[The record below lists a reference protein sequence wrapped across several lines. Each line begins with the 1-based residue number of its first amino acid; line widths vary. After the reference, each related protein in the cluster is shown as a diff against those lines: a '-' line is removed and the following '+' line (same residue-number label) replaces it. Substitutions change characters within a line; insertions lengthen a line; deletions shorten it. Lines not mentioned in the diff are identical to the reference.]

1 MKNIQ
6 NLKITKNYSLR
17 EALKIISDG
26 AIKIALIVDKSNK
39 LLGTLTDG
47 DIRRGLLKGLSIDS
61 SVKNVM
67 SSNPTTVTKN
77 NTNEEILKIALEKGL
92 YQLPV
97 VDKNKKILEIRLIDE
112 LIKPK
117 EKNNKVIL
125 MVGGNGKR
133 LMPLTKNNP
142 KPMLNVGGKPIL
154 LDIVHKFSK
163 HGYKNII
170 MCTYYK
176 SNIIQNFFE
185 DGSRF
190 GVKIKYIKEEKKM
203 GTAGALSLIKEK
215 LKEPFFVMN
224 GDLLTNIDFNQ
235 MLNFHH
241 ENKSFATMAV
251 REYQTEI
258 PYGVVKIKNSK
269 ATSILEKPI
278 NKYFVNA
285 GIYLLDPKCAKL
297 IQKNK
302 QIDMPIFLNKIISKK
317 KKVVCFPIPEY
328 WLDIGKLND
337 YKKAQLDYLRETK
350 L

>member
-1 MKNIQ
+1 
-6 NLKITKNYSLR
+6 
-17 EALKIISDG
+17 
-26 AIKIALIVDKSNK
+26 
-39 LLGTLTDG
+39 
-47 DIRRGLLKGLSIDS
+47 
-61 SVKNVM
+61 
-67 SSNPTTVTKN
+67 
-77 NTNEEILKIALEKGL
+77 
-92 YQLPV
+92 
-97 VDKNKKILEIRLIDE
+97 
-112 LIKPK
+112 
-117 EKNNKVIL
+117 

-170 MCTYYK
+170 MCTNYK

-185 DGSRF
+185 DGTRF

-258 PYGVVKIKNSK
+258 PYGVVKIKNSR

-317 KKVVCFPIPEY
+317 KKGCLLSNSRILVRH
-328 WLDIGKLND
+328 WK
-337 YKKAQLDYLRETK
+337 TK
-350 L
+350 